1 MKKLLGALFVI
12 VVGFSMSCWFLY
24 NGGKASIF
32 SVILGYWS
40 GFLTYA
46 VLYGGD
52 E

>member
-1 MKKLLGALFVI
+1 MKKLLGVLLVI
-12 VVGFSMSCWFLY
+12 IVGLSMSCWFLY

-32 SVILGYWS
+32 SVILGYWT